1 MHKIKKQA
9 IIFDCDGTLVDT
21 EYQINTAV
29 ARVLQSMGYE
39 KYTPEYCNNLFYALN
54 MDEAMEIIIHDLG
67 TEFDYHEFIMQVNI
81 TMNDS
86 VTKEVKTMPG
96 VKEYLSILASTP
108 GILKCVASNGEPTVV
123 RQSLQTAGL
132 IDFFGRDMI
141 FTYKD
146 VTIGKP
152 APDLFLHAA
161 NKMEVAPAN
170 CLVIE
175 DSPIGATAAKAA
187 GMDFVII
194 SPTGTITAELSE
206 LKPHAIIK
214 DMRELKNLV

>member
-1 MHKIKKQA
+1 MQKLTKRA

-39 KYTPEYCNNLFYALN
+39 KYTAEYCNHLFYALN

-67 TEFDYHEFIMQVNI
+67 TEFDYNEFIMQVNI

-96 VKEYLSILASTP
+96 VEEYFNTLASDP
-108 GILKCVASNGEPTVV
+108 AIIKCVASNGEPTVV

-132 IDFFGRDMI
+132 IDFFRRDMI

-146 VTIGKP
+146 VAVGKP

-161 NKMEVAPAN
+161 DKMEVGAED
-170 CLVIE
+170 CLVVE
-175 DSPIGATAAKAA
+175 DSPVGATAAKAA

-214 DMRELKNLV
+214 DMRELKDLV